1 MVSNCS
7 NDELILASNSTAD
20 NGFLVSMVGALYV
33 GRRLLCVNLEAPYC
47 SVGEE
52 GISVINGEPGA
63 LRDDGDIRVL

>member
-33 GRRLLCVNLEAPYC
+33 GRRLLCVNQEAPYC